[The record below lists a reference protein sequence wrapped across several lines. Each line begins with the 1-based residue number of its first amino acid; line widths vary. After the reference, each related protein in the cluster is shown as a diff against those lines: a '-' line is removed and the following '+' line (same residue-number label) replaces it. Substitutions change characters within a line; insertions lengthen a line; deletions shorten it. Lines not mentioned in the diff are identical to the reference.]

1 MQRFDVGSPQKM
13 RWIWYI
19 QKYSKMPAVQRML
32 VSGSE
37 PSGVASDSSQVQDVQ
52 VGFGMWNQNLQKPY
66 KENKKK
72 WLQKCEMWFLCHRAL
87 NRTPWTSL
95 NHVNHVNHVNGLNSC
110 STIDH
115 SKPMSTMVRWFD
127 ALSSKRWAKVS
138 EHNTRSTWR

>member
-1 MQRFDVGSPQKM
+1 MLGVLKRCVEFDTFKN
-13 RWIWYI
+13 I
-19 QKYSKMPAVQRML
+19 QKCLLCRECWSL
-32 VSGSE
+32 GL
-37 PSGVASDSSQVQDVQ
+37 SQVEWQ
-52 VGFGMWNQNLQKPY
+52 VTLRRCKMCKLDLECEIKTCKNHTRKTKRNDSRSV
-66 KENKKK
+66 
-72 WLQKCEMWFLCHRAL
+72 KCGSCATEHWTGPPEH
-87 NRTPWTSL
+87 PWTSL